1 MGTQLTKMARKWYE
15 RSYADE
21 LFPGVDRVIRG
32 RNLIPGKKYRS
43 EYDKNLAVKGGL
55 GALALGA
62 GSVAPSYAVAK
73 AVRNNGGGRLSAA
86 LLGALTGGAGGAL
99 AGGAMNPFGKT
110 LIDSAKRG
118 AIGGGAVGAALGGLT
133 GLLTDPTDLASTKKA
148 LERRY
153 AEAYLGSVR
162 A

>member
-1 MGTQLTKMARKWYE
+1 MGTQLVKMARKWYE
-15 RSYADE
+15 RSYIDK
-21 LFPGVDRVIRG
+21 LFPGFDRIGRIRSI
-32 RNLIPGKKYRS
+32 IPDKKHRD
-43 EYDKNLAVKGGL
+43 EFDKNIATRGGFT
-55 GALALGA
+55 ALSLGA
-62 GSVAPSYAVAK
+62 GSVAPAYAVAK

-86 LLGALTGGAGGAL
+86 LLGALAGGAGGAIS
-99 AGGAMNPFGKT
+99 GGATNLFGT
-110 LIDSAKRG
+110 SFVDATKRG

-133 GLLTDPTDLASTKKA
+133 GLLTNPTDLSSTKRA